1 MLRDISDQTAQ
12 SRGTVLQ
19 AVQASASLS
28 ASKKATIAYMYVCL
42 LSSIVLVLSN
52 ELGPQLGQ
60 QTKFCSCEFVVNSEH
75 AQCRSCGGGAGLSES
90 VLCFTVT
97 A

>member
-52 ELGPQLGQ
+52 ER
-60 QTKFCSCEFVVNSEH
+60 H
-75 AQCRSCGGGAGLSES
+75 
-90 VLCFTVT
+90 
-97 A
+97 